1 MKSNEVPSLTH
12 LICNV
17 KNIGYDDLV
26 PIILHYATDR
36 RIGKYCLQKDY
47 KFNQSIPVRI
57 LPEQYLRYD
66 DINFDNLISMKFGEL
81 FSRFANVILSKF
93 HYVNLTNFYNNLN
106 EIRIDLYDLRTK
118 NKYFHRGIFGYYDV
132 KKNAIKLDEDYVSV
146 IIFHELFHMASS
158 VYLNGNYYSGF
169 RQYSSDDYTS
179 IGKGLNEGYT
189 QLLTERYFGHNDDF
203 GKVYEYET
211 FIAGKLEEIV
221 GKFKMQ
227 ELYLSANL
235 YGLIKELN
243 RYVSYEEIINFIRC
257 LDFLNNNLNNKTMLI
272 FRMDTIVKRIKI
284 INSFLVKA
292 YLIKLKKEEAYNIL
306 SNDNV
311 VIKFDRYIDSLLND
325 YYNENFDYYKIS
337 RDGIISDLDN
347 ILDLVNDSK
356 RGVYK
361 R

>member
-26 PIILHYATDR
+26 PIILHYVTDR

-106 EIRIDLYDLRTK
+106 EIRIDLYDLRTR

-257 LDFLNNNLNNKTMLI
+257 LDFLNNNLNNKTILI

-337 RDGIISDLDN
+337 RDGIIRDLDN

>member
-1 MKSNEVPSLTH
+1 MKSNEVPSLTY

-47 KFNQSIPVRI
+47 KFNQRIPVRI

-347 ILDLVNDSK
+347 ILDLVSDSK
-356 RGVYK
+356 RGVHK

>member
-1 MKSNEVPSLTH
+1 MKSNETSCLTH

-17 KNIGYDDLV
+17 RNIGYDDLV
-26 PIILHYATDR
+26 PIILHYVTDR
-36 RIGKYCLQKDY
+36 KIGGYCLQKSH
-47 KFNQSIPVRI
+47 KSISIRV

-158 VYLNGNYYSGF
+158 AYLNGNYYSGF

-306 SNDNV
+306 SNDNM

-337 RDGIISDLDN
+337 RDGIIRDLDN

-356 RGVYK
+356 RGVHK

>member
-1 MKSNEVPSLTH
+1 MKSNETPCLTH

-17 KNIGYDDLV
+17 RNIGYDDLV
-26 PIILHYATDR
+26 PIILHYVTDR
-36 RIGKYCLQKDY
+36 KIGGYCLQKSH
-47 KFNQSIPVRI
+47 KSIPVRI

-306 SNDNV
+306 SNDNM

-356 RGVYK
+356 RGVHK

>member
-1 MKSNEVPSLTH
+1 MKSNEVPNLTH

-17 KNIGYDDLV
+17 RNIGYDDLV
-26 PIILHYATDR
+26 PIILHYVTDR
-36 RIGKYCLQKDY
+36 RIGGYCLQKSH
-47 KFNQSIPVRI
+47 KSIPVRI

-211 FIAGKLEEIV
+211 FIVGKLEEIV

-243 RYVSYEEIINFIRC
+243 KYISYEEIINFIRC
-257 LDFLNNNLNNKTMLI
+257 LDFLNNNLNNKTTLI

-292 YLIKLKKEEAYNIL
+292 YLIKLKKEEMCGIL

-337 RDGIISDLDN
+337 RDGIIRDLDN

-356 RGVYK
+356 RGVHK

>member
-1 MKSNEVPSLTH
+1 MKSNETPCLTH

-17 KNIGYDDLV
+17 RNIGYDDLV

-243 RYVSYEEIINFIRC
+243 KYISYEEIINFIRC
-257 LDFLNNNLNNKTMLI
+257 LDFLNNNLNNKTTLI

-306 SNDNV
+306 SNDNM

-337 RDGIISDLDN
+337 RDGIIRDLDN

-356 RGVYK
+356 RGVHK

>member
-1 MKSNEVPSLTH
+1 MKSNEVPNLTH

-211 FIAGKLEEIV
+211 FIVGKLEEIV

-292 YLIKLKKEEAYNIL
+292 YLIKLKKEEMCGIL

-337 RDGIISDLDN
+337 RDGIIRDLDN

-356 RGVYK
+356 RGVHK

>member
-106 EIRIDLYDLRTK
+106 EIRIDLYDLRTR

-257 LDFLNNNLNNKTMLI
+257 LDFLNNNLNNKTILI

-337 RDGIISDLDN
+337 RDGIIRDLDN

>member
-26 PIILHYATDR
+26 PIILHYVTDR
-36 RIGKYCLQKDY
+36 RIGKYCLQKSH
-47 KFNQSIPVRI
+47 KSIPVRI

-211 FIAGKLEEIV
+211 FIVGKLEEIV

-243 RYVSYEEIINFIRC
+243 KYISYEEIINFIRC
-257 LDFLNNNLNNKTMLI
+257 LDFLNNNLNNKTTLI

-292 YLIKLKKEEAYNIL
+292 YLIKLKKEEMRGIL

-337 RDGIISDLDN
+337 RDGIIRDLDN

-356 RGVYK
+356 RGVHK

>member
-26 PIILHYATDR
+26 PIILHYVTDR
-36 RIGKYCLQKDY
+36 KIGGYCLQKDY

-57 LPEQYLRYD
+57 LPEQYLRYY

-132 KKNAIKLDEDYVSV
+132 KKNAIKLDEDYVSA

-243 RYVSYEEIINFIRC
+243 KYISYEEIINFIRC
-257 LDFLNNNLNNKTMLI
+257 LDFLNNNLNNKTTLI

-306 SNDNV
+306 SNDNM
-311 VIKFDRYIDSLLND
+311 VIKFDQYIDSLLND

-356 RGVYK
+356 RGVHK

>member
-347 ILDLVNDSK
+347 ILDLVSDSK
-356 RGVYK
+356 RGVHK

>member
-26 PIILHYATDR
+26 PIILHYVTDR
-36 RIGKYCLQKDY
+36 RIGKYCLQKSH
-47 KFNQSIPVRI
+47 KSIPVRI

-211 FIAGKLEEIV
+211 FIVGKLEEIV

-243 RYVSYEEIINFIRC
+243 KYISYEEIINFIRC
-257 LDFLNNNLNNKTMLI
+257 LDFLNNNLNNKTTLI

-292 YLIKLKKEEAYNIL
+292 YLIKLKKEEMCGIL

-337 RDGIISDLDN
+337 RDGIIRDLDN

-356 RGVYK
+356 RGVHK

>member
-1 MKSNEVPSLTH
+1 MKSNEVSSLTH

-106 EIRIDLYDLRTK
+106 
-118 NKYFHRGIFGYYDV
+118 
-132 KKNAIKLDEDYVSV
+132 
-146 IIFHELFHMASS
+146 
-158 VYLNGNYYSGF
+158 
-169 RQYSSDDYTS
+169 
-179 IGKGLNEGYT
+179 
-189 QLLTERYFGHNDDF
+189 
-203 GKVYEYET
+203 
-211 FIAGKLEEIV
+211 
-221 GKFKMQ
+221 
-227 ELYLSANL
+227 
-235 YGLIKELN
+235 
-243 RYVSYEEIINFIRC
+243 
-257 LDFLNNNLNNKTMLI
+257 NKTIRM

-292 YLIKLKKEEAYNIL
+292 YLIKLKKKKF
-306 SNDNV
+306 V
-311 VIKFDRYIDSLLND
+311 VF
-325 YYNENFDYYKIS
+325 
-337 RDGIISDLDN
+337 
-347 ILDLVNDSK
+347 
-356 RGVYK
+356 
-361 R
+361 

>member
-337 RDGIISDLDN
+337 RDGIIRDLDN
-347 ILDLVNDSK
+347 ILDLVSDSK

>member
-26 PIILHYATDR
+26 PIILHYVTDR

-106 EIRIDLYDLRTK
+106 EIRIDLYDLRTR

-257 LDFLNNNLNNKTMLI
+257 LDFLNNNLNNKTILI

-337 RDGIISDLDN
+337 RDGIIRDLDN

-356 RGVYK
+356 IGVYK

>member
-1 MKSNEVPSLTH
+1 MTH

-36 RIGKYCLQKDY
+36 KIGGYCLQKSH
-47 KFNQSIPVRI
+47 KSIPVRI

-81 FSRFANVILSKF
+81 FSRFTDVILSKF
-93 HYVNLTNFYNNLN
+93 YYVNLTNFYNNLN
-106 EIRIDLYDLRTK
+106 EIRIDLYDSRTR

-203 GKVYEYET
+203 SKVYEYET

-243 RYVSYEEIINFIRC
+243 KYVSYEEIINFI
-257 LDFLNNNLNNKTMLI
+257 
-272 FRMDTIVKRIKI
+272 
-284 INSFLVKA
+284 
-292 YLIKLKKEEAYNIL
+292 
-306 SNDNV
+306 
-311 VIKFDRYIDSLLND
+311 
-325 YYNENFDYYKIS
+325 
-337 RDGIISDLDN
+337 
-347 ILDLVNDSK
+347 
-356 RGVYK
+356 
-361 R
+361 

>member
-1 MKSNEVPSLTH
+1 MKSNEVPNLTH

-17 KNIGYDDLV
+17 RNIGYDDLV
-26 PIILHYATDR
+26 PIILHYVTDR
-36 RIGKYCLQKDY
+36 RIGGYCLQKSH
-47 KFNQSIPVRI
+47 KSIPVRI

-211 FIAGKLEEIV
+211 FIVGKLEEIV

-243 RYVSYEEIINFIRC
+243 KYISYEEIINFIRY
-257 LDFLNNNLNNKTMLI
+257 LDFLNNNLNNKTTLI

-292 YLIKLKKEEAYNIL
+292 YLIKLKKEEMCGIL

-337 RDGIISDLDN
+337 RDGIIRDLDN

-356 RGVYK
+356 RGVHK

>member
-26 PIILHYATDR
+26 PIILHYVTDR
-36 RIGKYCLQKDY
+36 RIGKYCLQKSH
-47 KFNQSIPVRI
+47 KSIPVRI

-211 FIAGKLEEIV
+211 FIVGKLEEIV

-284 INSFLVKA
+284 ISSFLVKA
-292 YLIKLKKEEAYNIL
+292 YLIKLKKEEMCGIL

-337 RDGIISDLDN
+337 RDGIVRDLDN

-356 RGVYK
+356 RGVHK

>member
-1 MKSNEVPSLTH
+1 MKSNETPCLTH
-12 LICNV
+12 LICNMR
-17 KNIGYDDLV
+17 NIGYDDLV
-26 PIILHYATDR
+26 PIILHYVTDR
-36 RIGKYCLQKDY
+36 KIGGYCLQKSH
-47 KFNQSIPVRI
+47 KSISIRV

-81 FSRFANVILSKF
+81 FSRFTDVILSKF
-93 HYVNLTNFYNNLN
+93 YYVNLTNFYNNLN
-106 EIRIDLYDLRTK
+106 EIRIDLYDSRTR
-118 NKYFHRGIFGYYDV
+118 NKYFCRGILGYYDV

-203 GKVYEYET
+203 GDLYKYET
-211 FIAGKLEEIV
+211 FIASKLEEIV
-221 GKFKMQ
+221 GRFKMQ

-243 RYVSYEEIINFIRC
+243 KYVSYEEIINFIQC
-257 LDFLNNNLNNKTMLI
+257 FDFLNNNLNNKTMLM

-284 INSFLVKA
+284 INSFLVKV
-292 YLIKLKKEEAYNIL
+292 YLIKLKKEESYDIL

-311 VIKFDRYIDSLLND
+311 VIKFDRYIDSLLNS
-325 YYNENFDYYKIS
+325 YHNENFNYYKIS
-337 RDGIISDLDN
+337 RDGIIRDLDN

-356 RGVYK
+356 RGMCK
-361 R
+361 G

>member
-243 RYVSYEEIINFIRC
+243 KYVSYEEIINFIRC

-292 YLIKLKKEEAYNIL
+292 YLIKLKKEEACGIL

-337 RDGIISDLDN
+337 RDGIIRDLDN

-356 RGVYK
+356 RGVHK

>member
-211 FIAGKLEEIV
+211 FISGKLEEIV

-306 SNDNV
+306 SNDNM

-337 RDGIISDLDN
+337 RDGIIRDLDN

-356 RGVYK
+356 RGVHK

>member
-211 FIAGKLEEIV
+211 FISGKLEEIV

-306 SNDNV
+306 SNDNM
-311 VIKFDRYIDSLLND
+311 VIKFDQYIDSLLND

-337 RDGIISDLDN
+337 RDGIIRDLDN

-356 RGVYK
+356 RGVHK

>member
-26 PIILHYATDR
+26 PIILHYVTDR
-36 RIGKYCLQKDY
+36 RIGKYCLQKSH
-47 KFNQSIPVRI
+47 KSIPVRI

-211 FIAGKLEEIV
+211 FIVGKLEEIV

-243 RYVSYEEIINFIRC
+243 KYISYEEIINFIRC

-292 YLIKLKKEEAYNIL
+292 YLIKLKKEEMCGIL
-306 SNDNV
+306 SNDNM
-311 VIKFDRYIDSLLND
+311 VIKFDQYIDSLLND

-337 RDGIISDLDN
+337 RDGIIRDLDN

-356 RGVYK
+356 RGVHK

>member
-17 KNIGYDDLV
+17 RNIGYDDLV

-306 SNDNV
+306 SNDNM

-337 RDGIISDLDN
+337 RDGIIRDLDN

-356 RGVYK
+356 RGVHK

>member
-257 LDFLNNNLNNKTMLI
+257 LDFLNNNLNNKTTLI

-306 SNDNV
+306 SNDNM

-337 RDGIISDLDN
+337 RDGIIRDLDN

-356 RGVYK
+356 RGVHK

>member
-66 DINFDNLISMKFGEL
+66 DINFDNLISKKFGEL

-272 FRMDTIVKRIKI
+272 FRMDTIVKKIKI

-337 RDGIISDLDN
+337 RDGIIRDLDN

-356 RGVYK
+356 RGVHK

>member
-1 MKSNEVPSLTH
+1 MKSNETPCLTH

-17 KNIGYDDLV
+17 RNIGYDDLV
-26 PIILHYATDR
+26 PIILHYVTDR
-36 RIGKYCLQKDY
+36 RIVKYCLQKDY

-306 SNDNV
+306 SNDNM

-337 RDGIISDLDN
+337 RDGIIRDLDN

-356 RGVYK
+356 RGVHK